1 MDFSRP
7 RGYNPSMFGYIL
19 ADTGTLTP
27 EQLARYKG
35 CYCGLC
41 RCIGSRCGQLCRMSL
56 TYDMV
61 FLTLLLGSLYEPGEE
76 EKNGPCLI
84 HPLRKRRSWQ
94 TEATQYAADLSV
106 ILARQ
111 NCLDDWADEKRLIR
125 RGEAGLLRR
134 GAEEA
139 ARRLPDKAA
148 AVRACLD
155 ELSGIEARGEKSP
168 DPGASAFGRLMGE
181 LFLWREDRWSD
192 TLREAGEHMGRF
204 LYLLDAM
211 EDLDRDKRR
220 GNYNPLAAVM
230 AEGATREDILDILVN
245 QMASCAALIDRLPLV
260 QDAELLKNILYTGV
274 WSSLRRKGDTSE

>member
-1 MDFSRP
+1 MDFSRS
-7 RGYNPSMFGYIL
+7 RGYNLPMFGYIL
-19 ADTGTLTP
+19 ADTGALTP

-41 RCIGSRCGQLCRMSL
+41 RCIGSRCGQRCRMSL

-61 FLTLLLGSLYEPGEE
+61 FLTLLLGSLYEPKEE
-76 EKNGPCLI
+76 EQNGPCLI
-84 HPLRKRRSWQ
+84 HPFGRRCSWQ
-94 TEATQYAADLSV
+94 SEATQYAADLSV

-111 NCLDDWADEKRLIR
+111 NCLDDWADEKRMIR
-125 RGEAGLLRR
+125 RGEAALLRK

-139 ARRLPDKAA
+139 ARRLPEKAS
-148 AVRACLD
+148 AVRACLN
-155 ELSGIEARGEKSP
+155 ELGEIEARGEKSP

-181 LFLWREDRWSD
+181 LFLWRKDRWAD

-211 EDLDRDKRR
+211 EDLETDRRR
-220 GNYNPLAAVM
+220 GNYNPLAGVA

-245 QMASCAALIDRLPLV
+245 QMASCAAMIDRLPLV
-260 QDAELLKNILYTGV
+260 QDAELLRNILYSGV
-274 WSSLRRKGDTSE
+274 WSSLRRKGDSSA

>member
-1 MDFSRP
+1 MDFSRT
-7 RGYNPSMFGYIL
+7 RGYNPPMFGYIL
-19 ADTGTLTP
+19 ADADGLTP

-61 FLTLLLGSLYEPGEE
+61 FLTLLLESLYEPREE
-76 EKNGPCLI
+76 ERHGPCLI
-84 HPLRKRRSWQ
+84 HPIRKRGSWQ
-94 TEATQYAADLSV
+94 SEATEYAADLSL

-111 NCLDDWADEKRLIR
+111 NCLDDWKDERRPLRLV
-125 RGEAGLLRR
+125 EAALLRR

-139 ARRLPDKAA
+139 SERLPKKAA
-148 AVRACLD
+148 AVRSCLD
-155 ELSGIEARGEKSP
+155 ELGEIEARGEKSP

-181 LFLWREDRWSD
+181 LFLWREDRWAD
-192 TLREAGEHMGRF
+192 VLREAGEHMGRF
-204 LYLLDAM
+204 LYLLDAL
-211 EDLDRDKRR
+211 EDLSRDRRR
-220 GNYNPLAAVM
+220 GNYNPLAGVAE
-230 AEGATREDILDILVN
+230 EGATREDILDILVN

-274 WSSLRRKGDTSE
+274 WSSLRRKGDTWE